1 MSLTGGDRPMRLRSR
16 ALAGGLVA
24 VVLWGLAPVAT
35 RAVVAHIAP
44 LPLLALRMGLASLV
58 LLPWALPVFRR
69 LTVRSAGRLVAAG
82 ALGIVGY
89 TLPVTVGLQ
98 WLHAS
103 TAGLLLASEPIWV
116 MLIGRVF
123 LSERRP
129 ARAWA
134 GSGVALAGVVLLA
147 GPAALSGGGRRPLA
161 GAVLVVAGTL
171 AFGAYTIVLRPLSKV
186 HGAGAATAASTVVGA
201 IPFLA
206 FAWTISGAG
215 LAQLPSADW
224 AGLAFLGL
232 GSSVAGMVLWN
243 RAVAIAGS
251 SRVSLLLYFEPVIS
265 VTGAVALLG
274 ERVTVAMIGAGL
286 LILAGVGLAS
296 AGIPAEAVDGSASL
310 ASAQVSQKL
319 DKRHVGWEP

>member
-1 MSLTGGDRPMRLRSR
+1 MSLGGGEHSARLSSR

-24 VVLWGLAPVAT
+24 VALWGLAPVAT

-69 LTVRSAGRLVAAG
+69 LNVRSAGRLVTAG

-89 TLPVTVGLQ
+89 TLPVTAGLQ

-103 TAGLLLASEPIWV
+103 TAGLLLASEPVWV

-147 GPAALSGGGRRPLA
+147 GPDALSGGGHRPLA
-161 GAVLVVAGTL
+161 GAMLVVAGTL
-171 AFGAYTIVLRPLSKV
+171 AFGAYTIVLRPLSTV
-186 HGAGAATAASTVVGA
+186 HGAGPATAASTVVGA

-206 FAWTISGAG
+206 FAGTVSGTR
-215 LAQLPSADW
+215 LAQLPPADW
-224 AGLAFLGL
+224 AGLVFLGL

-251 SRVSLLLYFEPVIS
+251 PRVSLLLYFEPVVS

-274 ERVTVAMIGAGL
+274 ERVTVEMLGAGL
-286 LILAGVGLAS
+286 LILAGVALAS
-296 AGIPAEAVDGSASL
+296 AGIPAEAADEAGRPASTD
-310 ASAQVSQKL
+310 VSRRP